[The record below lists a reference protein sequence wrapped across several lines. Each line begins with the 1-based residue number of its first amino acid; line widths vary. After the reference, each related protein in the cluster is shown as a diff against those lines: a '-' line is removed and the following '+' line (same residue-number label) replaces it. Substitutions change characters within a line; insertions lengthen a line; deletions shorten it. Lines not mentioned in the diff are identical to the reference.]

1 MKKIVAITCMA
12 LAVMSVGFAKPKKAK
27 GKDVWRPLNLKTTN
41 SYALPM
47 PAVSS

>member
-1 MKKIVAITCMA
+1 MTNEEKTNLLLQRIKE
-12 LAVMSVGFAKPKKAK
+12 GDKKAK

-47 PAVSS
+47 LAVSS